1 MQSAPV
7 RAVRV
12 QHIKTE
18 TGQWVDRLLPARK
31 LTPERKTEV
40 MVAMY
45 ERCVLPQARVSCV
58 HRGAPSSEVVV

>member
-7 RAVRV
+7 RAVRA
-12 QHIKTE
+12 QHVKTE

-31 LTPERKTEV
+31 LSEGRKTEV

-45 ERCVLPQARVSCV
+45 ERCAFPQLALKS
-58 HRGAPSSEVVV
+58 A